1 MAAGSLQGFFRQ
13 MTPIPIAQPRTA
25 FANTAALL
33 VLVAVLFLNG
43 CTPVVRA
50 RTLPP
55 SVRTVYIPMI
65 ENRTSE
71 PGLEERITV
80 AIQEEVLADG
90 RLDIVR
96 ERSAD
101 AIVPITIRQ
110 VDIVPVTLDAD
121 GFGTLKEY
129 RIEADFDILENIPG
143 RPRIGDRRDL
153 EVRYVFNDDPRSVN
167 FNPEGRE
174 IDQLARVFAQR
185 FVLELMTGEFDET
198 IPTLVDI
205 QRDADADRRRRD
217 SRLDLP

>member
-1 MAAGSLQGFFRQ
+1 M
-13 MTPIPIAQPRTA
+13 
-25 FANTAALL
+25 LL
-33 VLVAVLFLNG
+33 TLVAVLFLNG

-55 SVRTVYIPMI
+55 SVRTVYIPMV

-80 AIQEEVLADG
+80 AIQEEILADG
-90 RLDIVR
+90 RLEIVR

-110 VDIVPVTLDAD
+110 FDTVPVTLDAD
-121 GFGTLKEY
+121 GFGTLKEW
-129 RIEADFDILENIPG
+129 RVEADFDILENIPG
-143 RPRIGDRRDL
+143 RPRIGERRKV
-153 EVRYVFNDDPRSVN
+153 EVRHVFSDDTRIVN
-167 FNPEGRE
+167 FNPEPRE
-174 IDQLARVFAQR
+174 KEQLARVFAQR

-198 IPTLVDI
+198 IPTLVDV
-205 QRDADADRRRRD
+205 QRDSDAARRRRD